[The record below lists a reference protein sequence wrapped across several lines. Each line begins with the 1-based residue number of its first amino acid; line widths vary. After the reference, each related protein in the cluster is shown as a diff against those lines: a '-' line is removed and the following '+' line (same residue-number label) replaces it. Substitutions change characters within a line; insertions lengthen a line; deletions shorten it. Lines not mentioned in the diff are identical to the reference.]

1 MINHRVVPIVPE
13 TGSLGACGDLA
24 QLSRVGTAMMG
35 VPSVK
40 VHYQNTL
47 MSADEALKRAHIE
60 PFKP

>member
-1 MINHRVVPIVPE
+1 MINHRIVPLVPE

-40 VHYQNTL
+40 VCYKNKII
-47 MSADEALKRAHIE
+47 SADKALKKANIIPFE
-60 PFKP
+60 P